1 MYSQPPLCFY
11 EKVINENKFR
21 KIYILSNGYENPVIN
36 ELLKLYPKIKYI
48 EGTIQEAISM
58 IIYSYN
64 LVYSVS
70 SFLEYLIPFNN
81 ILENLYIYELIY
93 YDISNINYNVHKMKP
108 SINYKNIMQNKW
120 KNTKE
125 QLNLMVTENC
135 LNSNIYSFYKHYN

>member
-1 MYSQPPLCFY
+1 MYSQPQLCFY

-93 YDISNINYNVHKMKP
+93 LTIDLIKFLRAYY
-108 SINYKNIMQNKW
+108 
-120 KNTKE
+120 
-125 QLNLMVTENC
+125 
-135 LNSNIYSFYKHYN
+135 